1 MGVSHNW
8 KEAFRSCK
16 VAKHFLSNRQDA
28 GPKID
33 PKRKILWMSADP
45 FWSLNIPLELH
56 IRIRPA
62 NAPVWPIVSVFPRRI
77 PTQVSQRNEET
88 PEGQQQ
94 TYFPLICSIA
104 FWTPVFT
111 KFNWIPGRRKYVMEM
126 YRSICIFQNKWKG
139 SIQKG
144 ARKERGRDENRAEVG
159 RNTDLMDSPPEV
171 TGMCYPEHECR
182 SSLSICWVF
191 WKQCQYNYACC
202 AGADGAES
210 NLTFI
215 ERYRFIIL
223 EANWPP
229 LTMSCVALCLNW

>member
-1 MGVSHNW
+1 MLP
-8 KEAFRSCK
+8 FD
-16 VAKHFLSNRQDA
+16 LSSQCSP
-28 GPKID
+28 GGFPPKCLREMRRRGERNTRGTAADIF
-33 PKRKILWMSADP
+33 PINLLNCILD
-45 FWSLNIPLELH
+45 
-56 IRIRPA
+56 
-62 NAPVWPIVSVFPRRI
+62 
-77 PTQVSQRNEET
+77 
-88 PEGQQQ
+88 
-94 TYFPLICSIA
+94 
-104 FWTPVFT
+104 PVFT

-126 YRSICIFQNKWKG
+126 YRTICIFQNKWKG

-159 RNTDLMDSPPEV
+159 RNTDLMDSPPEM

-223 EANWPP
+223 EADWPP